1 MNARRR
7 RRRNAGDAE
16 ISITPMLDIVF
27 ILLIF
32 FIVTTSF
39 AKEFAVDMS
48 RPSNA
53 PVKEQKRTELIA
65 VRIEA
70 DGRVFVEERAIDI
83 GAVRANIE
91 SGLARKPSAGVVV
104 VANRAADAG
113 LMVRVVDQARLAG
126 AGNVSLAAPAG

>member
-1 MNARRR
+1 
-7 RRRNAGDAE
+7 
-16 ISITPMLDIVF
+16 MLDIVF

-53 PVKEQKRTELIA
+53 PVKEQKRAELIA

-70 DGRVFVEERAIDI
+70 DGRVFVEDRAIDI
-83 GAVRANIE
+83 AAVRANIE
-91 SGLARKPSAGVVV
+91 SGLARKPGAGVVV
-104 VANRAADAG
+104 IANRAADAG

-126 AGNVSLAAPAG
+126 AGAVSLAAPAR

>member
-1 MNARRR
+1 MRQRRR
-7 RRRNAGDAE
+7 RRTTEDAA
-16 ISITPMLDIVF
+16 INITPLLDIVF

-39 AKEFAVDMS
+39 AKEFGVDMN

-53 PVKEQKRTELIA
+53 PVKERERAELIA

-70 DGRVFVEERAIDI
+70 DGTVFVEERAVDLR
-83 GAVRANIE
+83 AVRANIE
-91 SGLARKPSAGVVV
+91 SGLARKPQASVVV
-104 VANRAADAG
+104 VAHRAADAG

-126 AGNVSLAAPAG
+126 AVNVSLAAPAG